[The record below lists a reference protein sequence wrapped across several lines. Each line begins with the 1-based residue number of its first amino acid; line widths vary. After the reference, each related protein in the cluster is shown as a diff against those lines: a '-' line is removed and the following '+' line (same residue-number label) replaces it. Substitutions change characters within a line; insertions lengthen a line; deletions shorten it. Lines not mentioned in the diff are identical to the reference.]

1 MGGGGIGLKMSPNT
15 VIGYAAKEKGRALE
29 PIQYKLPPLHDNE
42 VRVSVT
48 HCGLCYSDVHA
59 IDDFY
64 GITTYP
70 FVPGHEIV
78 GHVSELGSAVTGFKI
93 GERVGIGWQGR
104 SCKKCEWCLKGEEH
118 LCVDVADNGS
128 WFPYGGFSTSAKAES
143 RFVYP
148 LPRQM
153 PSEVAAVLLCAGI
166 AVYSPLKTYATK
178 PSQKV
183 GVIGIGGL
191 GHLAIQF
198 AHALRCD
205 VTAISSSP
213 AKEQEART
221 LGADHFV
228 VATDKERLR
237 KMEYSFDVL
246 LYTTHANIDWTLL
259 SRTVRTNGKFVIVG
273 FPSSLEFDPLELVV
287 HQQSLTGSFLGNPAA
302 MREMLLFAQE
312 KSIVPKI
319 ELYPMTQINDA
330 IQRLKENKARY
341 RIVLINDEL

>member
-1 MGGGGIGLKMSPNT
+1 MKKIHHT
-15 VIGYAAKEKGRALE
+15 VCGYAAKEKGGMLE
-29 PIQYKLPPLHDNE
+29 PIQYEPPPLHDHE

-48 HCGLCYSDVHA
+48 HCGLCYSDVHG

-78 GHVSELGSAVTGFKI
+78 GYVSELGPAVTDLKI

-128 WFPYGGFSTSAKAES
+128 WSPYGGFSSSAKAES

-148 LPRQM
+148 LPEQM

-166 AVYSPLKTYATK
+166 AVYSPLRAYVTK
-178 PSQKV
+178 QSQKV

-198 AHALRCD
+198 AHAMGCD

-213 AKEQEART
+213 GKEQEART
-221 LGADHFV
+221 LGADHFIV
-228 VATDKERLR
+228 STDKERLR
-237 KMEYSFDVL
+237 KIEYSFDVL
-246 LYTTHANIDWTLL
+246 LYTTHANIDWTTL

-273 FPSSLEFDPLELVV
+273 FPSTLAFDPLELVV
-287 HQQSLTGSFLGNPAA
+287 HQQSLTGSFLGNPTA

-312 KSIVPKI
+312 KSITPKI
-319 ELYPMTQINDA
+319 ELYPMRQINDA

-341 RIVLINDEL
+341 RIVLINDKK